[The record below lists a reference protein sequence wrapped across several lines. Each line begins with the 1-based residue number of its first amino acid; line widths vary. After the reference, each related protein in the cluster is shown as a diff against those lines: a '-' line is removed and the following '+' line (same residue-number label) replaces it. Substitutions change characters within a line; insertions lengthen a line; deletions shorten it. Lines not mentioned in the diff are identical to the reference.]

1 MSRGTRRQAA
11 AANETDEEPEPS
23 SPAQAP
29 VSIAGLKEDFSRFT
43 LLQTVIQK
51 GYMLED
57 EAKDIYMQLT
67 DRQNGMPLSETD
79 TFGTLLRLYS

>member
-1 MSRGTRRQAA
+1 MSRGTRRHAA
-11 AANETDEEPEPS
+11 AVSGTDDEPEPS
-23 SPAQAP
+23 SPAQPA

-43 LLQTVIQK
+43 LLQSVVQK

-67 DRQNGMPLSETD
+67 NSDNGMP
-79 TFGTLLRLYS
+79 